1 MHRDYSVAV
10 IIGRF
15 QPFHNN
21 HLKLVEQGLE
31 IADKVLILVGSA
43 YAVRTPKN
51 PFTFEE
57 RKAMILGCFPETVSA
72 QIFEANAKDFIRRG
86 YHHYFDCDRNDP
98 KCAACR
104 ENGVVEQSTAT
115 QSTPYSGR
123 IFVEPIRDYFYS
135 DDVWLANV
143 QAICADYIED
153 GETVVLLGAFKDASS
168 YYLNLFPQWE
178 YVPPGSSDIMDASS
192 VREALFDVLYS
203 KGWGDRGELPKF
215 TDETLERQD
224 KFFAKNLPDRVA
236 DYIKVFRH
244 TAPFIPLAEE
254 YEDNAAY
261 KKSWAQSPFP
271 PIFVTADT
279 VVTCAGHVLVIRR
292 GGNPGKG
299 LLALPGGFVRENER
313 VKPAALR
320 ELKEETRIKV
330 DKLILESSIVDSAV
344 FDYPGR
350 SLRGRT
356 ITHAFHVKL
365 RDGKL
370 PEVKAGDDAK
380 GAKWMTLADFFR
392 NEEEVFEDHLHIVKH
407 FVGG

>member
-1 MHRDYSVAV
+1 MMHRDYSVAV

-21 HLKLVEQGLE
+21 HAKLVEQGLR

-43 YAVRTPKN
+43 YAARSPKN

-57 RKAMILGCFPETVSA
+57 RKSMIMDCFPFTMPVEPGPAVST
-72 QIFEANAKDFIRRG
+72 K
-86 YHHYFDCDRNDP
+86 
-98 KCAACR
+98 
-104 ENGVVEQSTAT
+104 
-115 QSTPYSGR
+115 YSGR

-143 QAICADYIED
+143 QTVCSNHIED
-153 GETVVLLGAFKDASS
+153 GETVALLGAYKDSSS

-178 YVPPGSSDIMDASS
+178 YVPPEYADMMDATS
-192 VREALFDVLYS
+192 VREALFDVSYS
-203 KGWGDRGELPKF
+203 KGWGDRGEVPKF
-215 TDETLERQD
+215 TDETLEKQD
-224 KFFAKNLPDRVA
+224 KFFVENVPSTVA
-236 DYIKVFRH
+236 NFLRIFRD
-244 TAPFIPLAEE
+244 TTPFIALACE
-254 YEDNAAY
+254 YEANEAY
-261 KKSWAQSPFP
+261 KKSWENSPFP
-271 PIFVTADT
+271 PIFVTADA
-279 VVTCAGHVLVIRR
+279 VVTCSGHVLVIKR

-330 DKLILESSIVDSAV
+330 DKIILESSIVDSEV
-344 FDYPGR
+344 FDYPAR

-370 PEVKAGDDAK
+370 PEVKGGDDAT
-380 GAKWMTLADFFR
+380 GAFWLPMMEVMRRADEF
-392 NEEEVFEDHLHIVKH
+392 FEDHIHIINRFINK
-407 FVGG
+407 

>member
-21 HLKLVEQGLE
+21 HKALVEQGLR
-31 IADKVLILVGSA
+31 IADKVLILVGSSHVA
-43 YAVRTPKN
+43 RSPKN

-57 RKAMILGCFPETVSA
+57 RAQMIRDSFPETESLS
-72 QIFEANAKDFIRRG
+72 E
-86 YHHYFDCDRNDP
+86 
-98 KCAACR
+98 
-104 ENGVVEQSTAT
+104 TASR
-115 QSTPYSGR
+115 STPYSGR
-123 IFVEPIRDYFYS
+123 IAVESIRDFYYS
-135 DDVWLANV
+135 DDVWLAGV
-143 QAICADYIED
+143 QAVCANHIED
-153 GETVVLLGAFKDASS
+153 GGTVVLLGAYKDGSS

-178 YVPPGSSDIMDASS
+178 YVAPDDTGRMDATA
-192 VREALFDVLYS
+192 VREALFDVTFNL
-203 KGWGDRGELPKF
+203 GWGDRGQVPKF
-215 TDETLERQD
+215 DDGTLARQD
-224 KFFAKNLPDRVA
+224 QFFESTCPEPVTDFLNH
-236 DYIKVFRH
+236 FRY
-244 TAPFIPLAEE
+244 TETFARLAQEFKANRE
-254 YEDNAAY
+254 YRAAWED
-261 KKSWAQSPFP
+261 SPFP
-271 PIFVTADT
+271 PVFVTADA
-279 VVTCAGHVLVIRR
+279 VVTCSGHVLVVRR

-330 DKLILESSIVDSAV
+330 DKLILESSIVDSDV

-370 PEVKAGDDAK
+370 PEVKGSDDAT
-380 GAKWMTLADFFR
+380 GAFWLPMMEVMRRADEF
-392 NEEEVFEDHLHIVKH
+392 FEDHIHIINRFINK
-407 FVGG
+407 